1 MTEESHARLFWYH
14 EFCHTLKPG
23 ISTHFP
29 KDRRILGKGDA
40 IPSRIP
46 FSLYG
51 SIWVRFW
58 FSLYGNIWVRLRMT
72 RQANEFTKRKI
83 VFESDF
89 VDNPKSEHV
98 ENISSIMVSL
108 LILR

>member
-46 FSLYG
+46 
-51 SIWVRFW
+51 